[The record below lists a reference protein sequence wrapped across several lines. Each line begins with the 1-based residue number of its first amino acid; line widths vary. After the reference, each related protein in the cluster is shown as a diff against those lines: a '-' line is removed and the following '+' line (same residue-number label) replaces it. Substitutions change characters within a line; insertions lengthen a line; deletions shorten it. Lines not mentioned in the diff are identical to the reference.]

1 MKHVIKYKIKGYTLI
16 VTLRKGFKKKS
27 ATITMEN
34 APRTIDDVPLFLRLQ
49 TVNSLITS
57 LEHGR

>member
-1 MKHVIKYKIKGYTLI
+1 MIKGYTLI

>member
-34 APRTIDDVPLFLRLQ
+34 APRTKTLHYVQVLLKIIK
-49 TVNSLITS
+49 NNKKN
-57 LEHGR
+57 